1 MDIRK
6 IKPSETNPRKIKPE
20 ALAKLVESIRRD
32 PEFMAL
38 RPIVVDE
45 SGVILGGNQRY
56 RAILEMGLKEIPD
69 VWVVAASDLTDDQ
82 RRRFILVD
90 NAPGGMAGE
99 WDIDLLANEWDIPEL
114 ESLGFSLEA
123 LGLKSPD
130 FQPGTIDDQGRL
142 DELSPKMVKCPHCD
156 EVFDSRGHEQG

>member
-56 RAILEMGLKEIPD
+56 RAILELGLKDIPD
-69 VWVVAASDLTDDQ
+69 NWVVAASDLTDDQ

-99 WDIDLLANEWDIPEL
+99 WDIDLLANEWDVPEL
-114 ESLGFSLEA
+114 EVLGFDLA
-123 LGLKSPD
+123 DLGLAGAELPDGNKS
-130 FQPGTIDDQGRL
+130 IDE
-142 DELSPKMVKCPHCD
+142 DEMAKTENECPSCG
-156 EVFDSRGHEQG
+156 FKW